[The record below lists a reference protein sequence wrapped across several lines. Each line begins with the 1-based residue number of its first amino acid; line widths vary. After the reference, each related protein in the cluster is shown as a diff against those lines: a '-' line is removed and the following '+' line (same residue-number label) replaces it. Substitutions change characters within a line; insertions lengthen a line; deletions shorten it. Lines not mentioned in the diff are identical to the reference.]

1 MTTLL
6 SLANETLLQIVE
18 ETRPDSIESFL
29 RCCKRIWILGTEVLV
44 EHQQDL
50 DRYEA
55 PDFRLWTDKP
65 ELDFSPY
72 SCLYEILLKPR
83 RALYVNHLFVLNLG
97 FTLPETRKTAL
108 IEEILIMIDTLCALF
123 FEAVGCPYIQGDEV
137 GRWVERVR
145 RGDTNAVACL
155 FLTLLP
161 NIKKL
166 TISDYSDQ
174 GYADLI
180 YEVSKANQSPHRMIP
195 GPLPLNNLHTII
207 INDTKSM
214 PQPGGKIGIYEACMT
229 LPSLRK
235 LVGKHINCGF
245 DRWPSGEDFALE
257 SNVTDIIF
265 YHSAINAESFTRLF
279 MKAKS
284 LQHLTYEVARLL
296 GIQGDYTAMGL
307 KKCLEQYTAHTLTS
321 LDLNFSP
328 YASHECS
335 PFIGS
340 LRQFQVL
347 EHLRIRANMFV
358 DYSSGHEAPHRLTD
372 LLPLLPVSIKTLTL
386 VALADDPTVTFTL
399 NNMRKKREECLPNL
413 TKISWESV
421 LPLGEGLMDACAS
434 VGIDLAYA

>member
-18 ETRPDSIESFL
+18 ETRPDSIHSFL
-29 RCCKRIWILGTEVLV
+29 RCCKRIWILGTEALE
-44 EHQQDL
+44 EHLQDL

-65 ELDFSPY
+65 ELDFHPY
-72 SCLYEILLKPR
+72 SCLYQVLLKPR
-83 RALYVNHLFVLNLG
+83 RALYVNRLFVLSLD
-97 FTLPETRKTAL
+97 FTLPETRKTAFT
-108 IEEILIMIDTLCALF
+108 EEILIMIDNLCALCF
-123 FEAVGCPYIQGDEV
+123 KIVGCPYIQGDEV
-137 GRWVERVR
+137 DKWVERIR
-145 RGDTNAVACL
+145 HGDTNAVACL

-166 TISDYSDQ
+166 SISDYSDQ

-214 PQPGGKIGIYEACMT
+214 PQPGGKLGIYEACMT

-245 DRWPSGEDFALE
+245 DRWPSGEESPLE

-265 YHSAINAESFTRLF
+265 YESAINTESFARLF
-279 MKAKS
+279 TKSKS
-284 LQHLTYEVARLL
+284 LRHLAYGVARLPR
-296 GIQGDYTAMGL
+296 IQGDYTAMGL
-307 KKCLEQYTAHTLTS
+307 KKCLEQHTAHTLTC
-321 LDLNFSP
+321 LDLDFSP
-328 YASHECS
+328 YASHEYS

-340 LRQFQVL
+340 LRQLQRL
-347 EHLRIRANMFV
+347 EHLRIRGNMFV
-358 DYSSGHEAPHRLTD
+358 DYSSGHEAPHRLVD

-386 VALADDPTVTFTL
+386 VALTIDPSVTFTL
-399 NNMRKKREECLPNL
+399 NEIRKKREECLPNL
-413 TKISWESV
+413 TKLTWESV